1 MKLRRSTISLGRSE
15 ALSLLREEGC
25 DERVISHM
33 LFVSKLAKC
42 IAQRIENNGHEID
55 VGFVEISALIHD
67 IGRCKTNGIRHG
79 IEGANILRR
88 LKLER
93 FARVCETHIGAGL
106 TRDEAGS
113 IGLPEKDY
121 LPETLEE
128 KVIAHADNLVD
139 GSSVVP
145 IEETIDRVK
154 KALGGSHPAVK
165 RILDLNG
172 FINSLL

>member
-1 MKLRRSTISLGRSE
+1 MQGSIISLSRSE

-33 LFVSKLAKC
+33 LAVSKLARE
-42 IAQRIENNGHEID
+42 IAQRIRNNGHEID
-55 VGFVEISALIHD
+55 VDFVELGALLHD
-67 IGRCKTNGIRHG
+67 IGRCRTHGIRHG
-79 IEGANILRR
+79 IEGAKILRK
-88 LKLER
+88 LKLEK

-106 TRDEAGS
+106 TKEEAKCL
-113 IGLPEKDY
+113 GLPEKDY

-128 KVIAHADNLVD
+128 KVIAHADNIID

-145 IEETIDRVK
+145 IEKTIEKIKRE
-154 KALGGSHPAVK
+154 LGEGHPAIK
-165 RILDLNG
+165 RIRDLNN